1 MSFETAITGIVQQAT
16 GKAAN
21 LVTMFEAGDI
31 GLQLFLDS
39 MGQLVD
45 QARAQ
50 GSAKAVQILRG
61 YVESALDGPVVV
73 SPTMPPEYFQRLTKA
88 LTTILGSDKDTR
100 MQIERLVRG
109 EITQAAQDAY
119 ADSMK
124 NIPEVEGWVR
134 GLDSGACE
142 LCRWW
147 WREGRVFRPE
157 HRMPTHTG
165 CLCHPVPTV
174 RKTRNFQTDRQADR
188 AAAMNRQRAEARTAK
203 ED

>member
-21 LVTMFEAGDI
+21 LVTMFETGDI

-73 SPTMPPEYFQRLTKA
+73 SPQMPPEYFQRLTQA

-119 ADSMK
+119 GDTMRS
-124 NIPEVEGWVR
+124 IPEVEGWVR

-142 LCRWW
+142 LCHWW
-147 WREGRVFRPE
+147 WREGRVF
-157 HRMPTHTG
+157 HPTTPLQRHTG
-165 CLCHPVPTV
+165 CMCHQVPTIK
-174 RKTRNFQTDRQADR
+174 KTRNFQTEKQADR
-188 AAAMNRQRAEARTAK
+188 AAGLRRSRANV
-203 ED
+203 

>member
-1 MSFETAITGIVQQAT
+1 MSFETTISEIVKKAT
-16 GKAAN
+16 GRAAK
-21 LVTMFEAGDI
+21 LVTMYEAGDI

-50 GSAKAVQILRG
+50 GSAKAVQILRA
-61 YVESALDGPVVV
+61 YVESALEVPVVI
-73 SPTMPPEYFQRLTKA
+73 SPSIPAADFQRLTQA
-88 LTTILGSDKDTR
+88 LTTILGSDHDTI
-100 MQIERLVRG
+100 MQIERLIRG
-109 EITQAAQDAY
+109 ETTQAAQDAY
-119 ADSMK
+119 GDSMK

-188 AAAMNRQRAEARTAK
+188 AAATNRQRAEARAAK

>member
-16 GKAAN
+16 GKAAK

-31 GLQLFLDS
+31 GLQLFIDS

-61 YVESALDGPVVV
+61 YVESALDGPIVL

-88 LTTILGSDKDTR
+88 LTTILGSDKDTL
-100 MQIERLVRG
+100 MQIERLIRG
-109 EITQAAQDAY
+109 ETTQAAQGSYQDT
-119 ADSMK
+119 MK
-124 NIPEVEGWVR
+124 EIPEVEGWVR

-142 LCRWW
+142 LCHWW
-147 WREGRVFRPE
+147 WREGRVF
-157 HRMPTHTG
+157 HPTTPLQRHPG
-165 CLCHPVPTV
+165 CMCHQVPTV
-174 RKTRNFQTDRQADR
+174 KKTRNFQTEKQADR
-188 AAAMNRQRAEARTAK
+188 AAGLRRSRANV
-203 ED
+203 